1 METEDVERSQKQPM
15 RQAPKE
21 QQIIRTA
28 NGLMQAERREA
39 LSGMTAADRAP
50 ERPASALWSGGRA
63 RPHREML

>member
-1 METEDVERSQKQPM
+1 M